1 MDDQTG
7 RLLGDKRVEYIHSRR
22 KNAYLGCEIV
32 VTLRDAAATLQKRF
46 YPDNPDHSFAHI
58 PALTKL
64 FHSKG
69 QELRE
74 LGVDWPWDESPRGML
89 IEPSFD
95 FVLIGVAM
103 EQPRL
108 FMYLGPSYLEEEI
121 KNKNENI
128 STNDFCR
135 NHDHVSLNYD
145 DNDRNEYPPGVDFF
159 FYSADT
165 WDKAWDQAKNYRR
178 ISTIEFGNGFNI
190 EK

>member
-1 MDDQTG
+1 
-7 RLLGDKRVEYIHSRR
+7 
-22 KNAYLGCEIV
+22 
-32 VTLRDAAATLQKRF
+32 
-46 YPDNPDHSFAHI
+46 
-58 PALTKL
+58 
-64 FHSKG
+64 
-69 QELRE
+69 
-74 LGVDWPWDESPRGML
+74 ML

-178 ISTIEFGNGFNI
+178 ISTIELGNGFSI